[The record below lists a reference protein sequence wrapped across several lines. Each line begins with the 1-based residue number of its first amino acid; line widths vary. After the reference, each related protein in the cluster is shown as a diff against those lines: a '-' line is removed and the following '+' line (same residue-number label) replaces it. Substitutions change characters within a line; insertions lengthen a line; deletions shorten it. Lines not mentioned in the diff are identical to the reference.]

1 MTKKILL
8 PLTFFTTLACVSCSS
23 SAFETLN
30 PFNDSTAGMPG
41 YGERNSNAILE
52 NTGSK
57 TSQSANARHALEVLG
72 TYRAAQDPQPYYPV
86 MQPAEVR
93 LMWIPDHLNRAG
105 DLVPAHYYYLKVLDD
120 RWAVQDAF
128 DVERQLGD
136 GSNEASATPWVYGGT
151 R

>member
-1 MTKKILL
+1 MKKRYLL
-8 PLTFFTTLACVSCSS
+8 PLLFILPICITGCSS
-23 SAFETLN
+23 SAFEVLN
-30 PFNDSTAGMPG
+30 PFNDSTSGTEG
-41 YGERNSNAILE
+41 YGERNSSAILE
-52 NTGSK
+52 NTGGK
-57 TSQSANARHALEVLG
+57 TSQTANARHALEVLG

-93 LMWIPDHLNRAG
+93 LMWIPDRLNRSG

-128 DVERQLGD
+128 DIERQLND
-136 GSNEASATPWVYGGT
+136 GSNDASATPWVYGGT